1 MTRKNCHSL
10 LTLGGRLVLGTAVML
25 AAAGLAGPAGAAA
38 DELSGVRSTSPA
50 IRELVDDAMWES
62 PTFRGIVRAIVA
74 TDGIVY
80 VEEGV
85 CRHGVHACLLLD
97 VTPAAGYRI
106 LRILVDRHGTLAHRG
121 RLDLTATIGHE
132 LTHALEVLSERTIR
146 SASAIFLFY
155 VQRAPTGNA
164 AFETPAAIAAA
175 TRIRG
180 EIGRYVT
187 FVFQQVALNG
197 AE

>member
-1 MTRKNCHSL
+1 MDGKGCIR
-10 LTLGGRLVLGTAVML
+10 LGLCAAVTVGV
-25 AAAGLAGPAGAAA
+25 AGLAGPVRAAEPA
-38 DELSGVRSTSPA
+38 GVRSTSPA
-50 IRELVDDAMWES
+50 IRELIDDGMWES
-62 PTFRGIVRAIVA
+62 PTFRGIVRAIGA

-80 VEEGV
+80 VEDGV

-97 VTPAAGYRI
+97 VTPAAGFRI

-132 LTHALEVLSERTIR
+132 LTHALEVLGERTIR

-155 VQRAPTGNA
+155 VQRAPTANA
-164 AFETPAAIAAA
+164 SFETPAAVAAGA
-175 TRIRG
+175 TIRG
-180 EIGRYVT
+180 ELGRYVV

-197 AE
+197 GE

>member
-1 MTRKNCHSL
+1 MDKNGCRIL
-10 LTLGGRLVLGTAVML
+10 LNRGIRLWLC
-25 AAAGLAGPAGAAA
+25 GAAMLTAAVPGRSVEAA
-38 DELSGVRSTSPA
+38 DAEPSGVRSTSPA
-50 IRELVDDAMWES
+50 IRELIDDGMWES
-62 PTFRGIVRAIVA
+62 PTFRGIVRAIAA

-80 VEEGV
+80 VEDGV

>member
-97 VTPAAGYRI
+97 VTPAGGYRI
-106 LRILVDRHGTLAHRG
+106 LRILVDRQGTLAHRS
-121 RLDLTATIGHE
+121 RLDLIATIGHE
-132 LTHALEVLSERTIR
+132 LRHALEVLSEQTIR
-146 SASAIFLFY
+146 SAAAVFLFY
-155 VQRAPTGNA
+155 FSHVPTTNSS
-164 AFETPAAIAAA
+164 FETAAA
-175 TRIRG
+175 VAAGAAIRG
-180 EIGRYVT
+180 ELGRHVT
-187 FVFQQVALNG
+187 FVFQQVALNAG
-197 AE
+197 E

>member
-1 MTRKNCHSL
+1 MKGKMCRIPNRL
-10 LTLGGRLVLGTAVML
+10 LLWGAVML

-97 VTPAAGYRI
+97 VTPAGAYRI
-106 LRILVDRHGTLAHRG
+106 LRILVDRQGTLAHRS
-121 RLDLTATIGHE
+121 RLDLIATIGHE
-132 LTHALEVLSERTIR
+132 LRHALEVLSERTIR
-146 SASAIFLFY
+146 SAAAVFLFY
-155 VQRAPTGNA
+155 FSHVPTTNA
-164 AFETPAAIAAA
+164 TFETAAAIAAGA
-175 TRIRG
+175 AIRG
-180 EIGRYVT
+180 ELGRYVT
-187 FVFQQVALNG
+187 FVFQQVALNAG
-197 AE
+197 E